1 MVKNGM
7 IMFNIAIDNLTVAQ
21 TILINGSDIIISI

>member
-7 IMFNIAIDNLTVAQ
+7 IMFNIAIDNLTVTQ